1 MVVEI
6 RQLVN
11 EISNFP
17 DVPYKRDDLKN
28 FAKFI
33 NKQKKQSSGGV
44 LSRDVLKNLTKFTS
58 LPESFLIKLQAGN
71 LKLSETATG
80 DDL

>member
-11 EISNFP
+11 EISIFP
-17 DVPYKRDDLKN
+17 DVLYKRGDLKS

-33 NKQKKQSSGGV
+33 NKQKKQSFGGV

-58 LPESFLIKLQAGN
+58 LPESFLNKIPGWKP
-71 LKLSETATG
+71 ETVRNSHWR
-80 DDL
+80 